1 MKSFTKHNDYLKE
14 LSKCHSSLINSR
26 HKTSCI
32 SIARLMAHMGPY
44 LLFFGPKIH
53 YKEIIKN
60 HNSCNNQMRR
70 KKLVK
75 IELSHVLVTHH

>member
-32 SIARLMAHMGPY
+32 SIAERRM
-44 LLFFGPKIH
+44 
-53 YKEIIKN
+53 
-60 HNSCNNQMRR
+60 NNQIVVVPNRCTFP
-70 KKLVK
+70 
-75 IELSHVLVTHH
+75 ELED